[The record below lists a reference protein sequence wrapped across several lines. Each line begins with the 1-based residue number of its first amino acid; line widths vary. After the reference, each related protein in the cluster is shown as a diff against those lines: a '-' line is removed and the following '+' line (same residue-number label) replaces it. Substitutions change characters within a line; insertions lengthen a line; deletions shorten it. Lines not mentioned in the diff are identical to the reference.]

1 MVQRDPRSEGTLKLP
16 LVLLIGAPLP
26 PPYGGVARYIQLL
39 LPALVRRGF
48 RVHVVHP
55 GRDPAP
61 PLPDLPDGH
70 ELKAV
75 VVEYPGA
82 IRLVTWLL
90 RRPQSLATLLRWYG
104 RALVRTPR
112 YAIRELAMTACLI
125 RSGERL
131 LDGERPGIVHG
142 FDTPWSY
149 GAATLL
155 LARATG
161 AKSMFSF
168 FGDVLPHAA
177 ELEHFDAA
185 GRSFAPASR
194 AVLEGVDLAASMTN
208 HCRELVRSLGLP
220 PEDIALVRV
229 IGDMDPFDPKV
240 DGQPVHGRHGGGPIL
255 LFVGHVRA
263 RKGPHVLV
271 ETLPAVRERFPDAKA
286 VFVGPDYGYA
296 EEVQSLAKRLGV
308 EDAIDI
314 VGPVGDDELP
324 SYYAAAE
331 VFVFPTVTTIE
342 CLGLSFVQAMFAG
355 VPVVATRIAGAPE
368 VIRDGLDGRLVEPGD
383 AQALAKAINELLGLP
398 PEERRALGQ
407 RGRQRAL
414 ELFEK
419 QAVLDD
425 LLRSYDGLLSARG

>member
-1 MVQRDPRSEGTLKLP
+1 VVQRDPRAEGTLKQP

-39 LPALVRRGF
+39 LPTLARRGF
-48 RVHVVHP
+48 RIHVVHP
-55 GRDPAP
+55 GRGPAP
-61 PLPDLPDGH
+61 PLPNLPDGS
-70 ELKAV
+70 ELTAV

-82 IRLVTWLL
+82 IRLIAWLL
-90 RRPQSLATLLRWYG
+90 RRPRALATILRWYA
-104 RALVRTPR
+104 RALVRAPG
-112 YAIRELAMTACLI
+112 YAIRELAMTASLI

-131 LDGERPGIVHG
+131 LDGERPAIVHG

-149 GAATLL
+149 GVATLL
-155 LARATG
+155 LAQETG

-177 ELEHFDAA
+177 ELEHFEAA

-220 PEDIALVRV
+220 PEDVALVRV
-229 IGDMDPFDPKV
+229 IGDMDPFDPQV
-240 DGQPVHGRHGGGPIL
+240 DGQPVRGRHGDGPIL

-263 RKGPHVLV
+263 RKGPQVLV
-271 ETLPAVRERFPDAKA
+271 EALPAVRARFPDARA
-286 VFVGPDYGYA
+286 VFVGPDYGHAA
-296 EEVQSLAKRLGV
+296 EVLSLAKRLGV
-308 EDAIDI
+308 EDAIDV
-314 VGPVGDDELP
+314 VGTVGDDELP
-324 SYYAAAE
+324 SYYAAAD
-331 VFVFPTVTTIE
+331 VFVFPTMTTIE

-368 VIRDGLDGRLVEPGD
+368 VIRDGRDGRLVEPGD
-383 AQALAKAINELLGLP
+383 AQALAQAINELLDLP
-398 PEERRALGQ
+398 QEERRALGL
-407 RGRQRAL
+407 RGRERAS

-425 LLRSYDGLLSARG
+425 LLRSYDGLLSPRG